1 MAMANET
8 VVEGGRLTPDLIRR
22 TLSGALIG
30 RRICVLWD
38 VSSTNDVLRQMA
50 AAGAPAGTVVLSE
63 RQHAGRG
70 RGETSW
76 FSPLGVN
83 LYASVLLRPAIPVAA
98 VPVFSLIGSLAVSDA
113 VRLEGLAALIKW
125 PNDILVDRRKVAGL
139 LNDCAGSGEKVEYV
153 ILGVG
158 INLNVDRGVL
168 NQGLGGAAA
177 EAASLREL
185 TGRDIDR
192 NAFAG
197 RVLTCLDRWLHVYT
211 ARGPDPILV
220 GWRERDALI
229 GHHVVVRRGAAE
241 CRGQARGIN
250 REGFLLVEDSA
261 GRPHRIVDGEI
272 RVLDWHRTR
281 IEGSDDG

>member
-1 MAMANET
+1 MVNET
-8 VVEGGRLTPDLIRR
+8 VAEGDRLSIDLIRR
-22 TLSGALIG
+22 TLSGELIG

-50 AAGAPAGTVVLSE
+50 EAGAPAGTVVLSE

-98 VPVFSLIGSLAVSDA
+98 VRVFSFIGSLAVSDA
-113 VRLEGLAALIKW
+113 IRLEGLPALIKW
-125 PNDILVDRRKVAGL
+125 PNDIFVDRRKVAGL
-139 LNDCAGSGEKVEYV
+139 LNECAAVGEKVEHV
-153 ILGVG
+153 ILGFGVS
-158 INLNVDRGVL
+158 LNVDRDLL
-168 NQGLGGAAA
+168 NLALGGGAG

-185 TGRDIDR
+185 IGRDIDR

-197 RVLTCLDRWLHVYT
+197 RLLMCVDRWVHVYT
-211 ARGPDPILV
+211 AQGSEAILA

-229 GHHVVVRRGAAE
+229 GHRVVVCRGGAE
-241 CRGQARGIN
+241 CRGRVRGIS
-250 REGFLLVEDSA
+250 REGFLLVEGSDGGA
-261 GRPHRIVDGEI
+261 PQIVNGQI
-272 RVLDWHRTR
+272 RVLD
-281 IEGSDDG
+281 

>member
-1 MAMANET
+1 MAMVNET
-8 VVEGGRLTPDLIRR
+8 VVESDHLSVELIRR
-22 TLSGALIG
+22 TLSGELIG

-50 AAGAPAGTVVLSE
+50 AAGAPAGTVVLAE

-98 VPVFSLIGSLAVSDA
+98 VPVFSFMSSLAVSDA
-113 VRLEGLAALIKW
+113 VRLEGLPALIKW
-125 PNDILVDRRKVAGL
+125 PNDILVDRRKVAGT
-139 LNDCAGSGEKVEYV
+139 LNECAASAEKVEHV
-153 ILGVG
+153 IFGIGV
-158 INLNVDRGVL
+158 NLNVDRDTL
-168 NQGLGGAAA
+168 NRALGGAAL
-177 EAASLREL
+177 EAISLREL

-197 RVLTCLDRWLHVYT
+197 RVLTCLDRWVHVYT
-211 ARGPDPILV
+211 AQGPEPILA

-229 GHHVVVRRGAAE
+229 GHRVVVRRGGAE
-241 CRGQARGIN
+241 CRGRVRGIN
-250 REGFLLVEDSA
+250 REGFLLVEDPD
-261 GRPHRIVDGEI
+261 GRAHRIADGQI
-272 RVLDWHRTR
+272 RVLDETGH
-281 IEGSDDG
+281 G